1 MWGIP
6 TIKRLNDEAAEA
18 AEIMKA
24 KGYDVPK
31 IERSAD
37 APPEVHIHIPLGEI
51 KTPAERAAEYERHRD
66 AAFVERR
73 CPYECDHD

>member
-6 TIKRLNDEAAEA
+6 TIQRLNNEAAEA

-37 APPEVHIHIPLGEI
+37 APAEVHTYIPLGSI
-51 KTPAERAAEYERHRD
+51 KTPAEKAAES
-66 AAFVERR
+66 ERR